1 MFTGIVTGQGTVLDL
16 VPDHA
21 PGVTRL
27 VIDTHGLAADLEAG
41 GSLAVNGACLTALV
55 DADQVPPTGRADVFC
70 ADLVEETLV
79 RTTLGTLR
87 PGDAVNL
94 ERCLPAGAR
103 LDGHVVQG
111 HVDATG
117 AVAEVVPQGAWTRLR
132 VSMPARIEDQV
143 AEKGAVAVDGV
154 SLTVTAVSPAGAQQP
169 WFEVGLVPATL
180 EATRLGSLQAG
191 DRVNI
196 ETDVLAKYLQRML
209 QVQGE
214 QQ

>member
-16 VPDHA
+16 VPDHTA
-21 PGVTRL
+21 GVTRL
-27 VIDTHGLAADLEAG
+27 VIDTHGLAADLETG
-41 GSLAVNGACLTALV
+41 GSLAVNGACLTAL
-55 DADQVPPTGRADVFC
+55 ADTGQTSATGRADVFR
-70 ADLVEETLV
+70 ADLMEETLV
-79 RTTLGTLR
+79 RTTLGALR
-87 PGDAVNL
+87 PGDVVNL

-117 AVAEVVPQGAWTRLR
+117 AVAEIAPQGAWTRLR

-180 EATRLGSLQAG
+180 EATRLGGLQSG

-209 QVQGE
+209 QVQGV
-214 QQ
+214 QR

>member
-41 GSLAVNGACLTALV
+41 GSLAVNGACLTALA
-55 DADQVPPTGRADVFC
+55 DADQVPPAGRAGVFC

-117 AVAEVVPQGAWTRLR
+117 TVAEVAPQGAWTRLR

-180 EATRLGSLQAG
+180 EATRLGGLQAG